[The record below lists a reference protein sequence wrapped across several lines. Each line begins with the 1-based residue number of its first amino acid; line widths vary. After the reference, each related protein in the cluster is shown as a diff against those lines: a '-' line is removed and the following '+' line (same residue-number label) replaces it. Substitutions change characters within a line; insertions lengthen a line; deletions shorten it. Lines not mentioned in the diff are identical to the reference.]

1 MKEIN
6 SMYISDNL
14 QLLPAFKA
22 GLFVNSL
29 RPLNSVYQEK
39 EKDSTIIEK
48 ELPADHL
55 TATYWG

>member
-6 SMYISDNL
+6 SMYISDNR
-14 QLLPAFKA
+14 QLFPAFKVD
-22 GLFVNSL
+22 LFVNPL
-29 RPLNSVYQEK
+29 RPLNSDYQKK
-39 EKDSTIIEK
+39 EKDAAIIRK